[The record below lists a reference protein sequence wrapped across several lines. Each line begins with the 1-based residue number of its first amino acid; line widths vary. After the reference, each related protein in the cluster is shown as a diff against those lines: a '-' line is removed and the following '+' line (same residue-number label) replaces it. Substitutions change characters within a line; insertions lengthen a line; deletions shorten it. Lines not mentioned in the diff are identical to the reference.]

1 MTSDGIN
8 REISSVLECAW
19 LNRENYLQSL
29 AIPETALV
37 FLTKQCLAELSVPG
51 FSNRCGGFLPDT
63 KTVLRG
69 ILPSLQYVVH
79 RHSNAVK
86 TAQCWK
92 AEEGEKGKVNID
104 TKPNSKLSVFLTWF
118 GFSTIA

>member
-1 MTSDGIN
+1 M
-8 REISSVLECAW
+8 
-19 LNRENYLQSL
+19 
-29 AIPETALV
+29 
-37 FLTKQCLAELSVPG
+37 
-51 FSNRCGGFLPDT
+51 
-63 KTVLRG
+63 LRG